1 VLEKAEALMTRN
13 GGNGNGLQHRL
24 FDLLE
29 YRVVLGAVVTTPDGL
44 LVAAAAVADEDAE
57 LIAATTAAREE
68 REGHDPQYWD
78 ATSEH
83 GSLRVISGEDMR
95 LIVLTEPNIV
105 EPVMRELMG
114 EHLTGLELSIF
125 A

>member
-1 VLEKAEALMTRN
+1 MTRGN
-13 GGNGNGLQHRL
+13 GAPGNGLQGRL

-57 LIAATTAAREE
+57 LIAASMVARAECD
-68 REGHDPQYWD
+68 GGDPRYWN

-83 GSLRVISGEDMR
+83 GSLRVISGSDMR
-95 LIVLTEPNIV
+95 LIVLTESHVV
-105 EPVMRELMG
+105 EPFMRELLG
-114 EHLTGLELSIF
+114 ERLHDLETSLYL
-125 A
+125 